1 MKVKIKH
8 SPTKLLLSGKK
19 ARHETY
25 VASRIWDI
33 HEEISRITFNLDR
46 LKVTPKNKEA
56 KAIEIFDEIK
66 NKLWYL
72 RKYQRYYRLLRV

>member
-8 SPTKLLLSGKK
+8 SPAKLLLSGKK

-33 HEEISRITFNLDR
+33 HEEISRITFNIDR
-46 LKVTPKNKEA
+46 VKVTPKT
-56 KAIEIFDEIK
+56 I
-66 NKLWYL
+66 
-72 RKYQRYYRLLRV
+72 